1 MDGTLGTSY
10 TVSSGALFTFDKVPV
25 NGSPFRDRNLSDPPQ
40 TSLCSVLYL
49 LNGHTMPMVDE
60 FVGGDKEPHSLWW
73 FQFSSWPCVE
83 QIGESPQI
91 SDIVRFV
98 HTNKI
103 RLQTTTPCWAF
114 QSKYNIGQITRG
126 VQR

>member
-73 FQFSSWPCVE
+73 FQFSSWPWPMC
-83 QIGESPQI
+83 GADRRESP
-91 SDIVRFV
+91 
-98 HTNKI
+98 NK
-103 RLQTTTPCWAF
+103 
-114 QSKYNIGQITRG
+114 
-126 VQR
+126 

>member
-60 FVGGDKEPHSLWW
+60 FVGGDKEPHSVVVSVQLLAM
-73 FQFSSWPCVE
+73 CVADRR
-83 QIGESPQI
+83 ESP
-91 SDIVRFV
+91 
-98 HTNKI
+98 NK
-103 RLQTTTPCWAF
+103 
-114 QSKYNIGQITRG
+114 
-126 VQR
+126 